1 VEVVEVEAQV
11 RLVWFEVVEVAEAV
25 VGDDPA
31 LTLAAR
37 QSQLLVLVELM
48 AKCGS
53 VPCACVCRW

>member
-1 VEVVEVEAQV
+1 VEAQV